1 MDVEGGVG
9 LGFSGG
15 GGLGFLGGGGP
26 IGGFICVEECEVVSI
41 DTFSRVSESPEVL
54 ESGGGGGGPMAV
66 VIVPEEIDAEAIYR
80 YPPPNLLGRVS
91 EICTYWAGLH

>member
-26 IGGFICVEECEVVSI
+26 IGGFICAEECEVVSI
-41 DTFSRVSESPEVL
+41 DRFSRVS
-54 ESGGGGGGPMAV
+54 
-66 VIVPEEIDAEAIYR
+66 
-80 YPPPNLLGRVS
+80 
-91 EICTYWAGLH
+91 